1 VNRLAHSARAA
12 DTEFVPA
19 VYPTEMGM
27 VLSRRLIL
35 IAAVSAIALVWRL
48 APVPAD
54 PPPKSANESFDKS
67 LKPVLSKYCF
77 DCHGA
82 TKQKGD
88 LSLHDKDA
96 ASLFARPDLWEK
108 VAKKLAANEM
118 PPPERPQPTAD
129 ERRAVVAW
137 LNRELANSHG
147 SPNRSRQITLRRL
160 NRVEYNNTI
169 RDLLALDF
177 QPADDFPADDVG
189 YGFDNIGGVLSLSP
203 LLLEKYLSAA
213 ETIVQKAFT
222 GELPPLPPKR
232 DIRSREFR
240 ASGKT
245 SQGPER
251 GIVFTDGE
259 MSVTHNFP
267 RDGDYV
273 FLYRAL
279 GNVIDKDAVKIAI
292 KIDGVEKH
300 TADLKKFKAG
310 DTPPDREVTLKVAGG
325 SHAISFGIVNPKS
338 NPEDPDPKKRE
349 RSILLGSMELRGPLV
364 PLVRTMPEAYRRIMI
379 AQPGPDLGKAACA
392 QKIVT
397 NFARCAFRR
406 PPTTDEVAKLVK
418 LVELAESQ
426 GDSFERGI
434 QLAVDAILV
443 SPHFLFKVER
453 DRKDASEPYPITDH
467 ELATRLSYFLWSSC
481 PDDEL
486 SALADRGELSKNLES
501 QVRRMLKDPKSRAL
515 ADNFAGQWLL
525 IRNLKAAAPDPKQFP
540 QFDDALRF
548 AMLQETTLFFDA
560 MIREDRSVLD
570 FLDADFTFLNERS
583 AKHYGIAGVKG
594 DQFRRVSLSGTPRA
608 GILTHASIL
617 TVTSNVTR
625 TSPVKRGKFI
635 MESVLNADVPP
646 PPPGVP
652 ELSESKDAVAG
663 ASLRQRMEVHRTN
676 PDCAVCH
683 QKMDPLGFAF
693 ENFDAIGA
701 WRPKDGAFEIDPSG
715 TLPDGRTF
723 RDPAELRRRLR
734 EKPDEFRRSLA
745 EKLLTYALGRGVG
758 SADRDAIDRIC
769 EQTRAG
775 QDKLSALL
783 LAIVDSE
790 PFGKRPPTV
799 RAP

>member
-1 VNRLAHSARAA
+1 
-12 DTEFVPA
+12 
-19 VYPTEMGM
+19 
-27 VLSRRLIL
+27 
-35 IAAVSAIALVWRL
+35 
-48 APVPAD
+48 
-54 PPPKSANESFDKS
+54 
-67 LKPVLSKYCF
+67 
-77 DCHGA
+77 
-82 TKQKGD
+82 
-88 LSLHDKDA
+88 
-96 ASLFARPDLWEK
+96 
-108 VAKKLAANEM
+108 
-118 PPPERPQPTAD
+118 
-129 ERRAVVAW
+129 
-137 LNRELANSHG
+137 
-147 SPNRSRQITLRRL
+147 
-160 NRVEYNNTI
+160 
-169 RDLLALDF
+169 
-177 QPADDFPADDVG
+177 
-189 YGFDNIGGVLSLSP
+189 
-203 LLLEKYLSAA
+203 
-213 ETIVQKAFT
+213 
-222 GELPPLPPKR
+222 
-232 DIRSREFR
+232 
-240 ASGKT
+240 
-245 SQGPER
+245 
-251 GIVFTDGE
+251 
-259 MSVTHNFP
+259 
-267 RDGDYV
+267 
-273 FLYRAL
+273 
-279 GNVIDKDAVKIAI
+279 
-292 KIDGVEKH
+292 
-300 TADLKKFKAG
+300 
-310 DTPPDREVTLKVAGG
+310 
-325 SHAISFGIVNPKS
+325 
-338 NPEDPDPKKRE
+338 
-349 RSILLGSMELRGPLV
+349 
-364 PLVRTMPEAYRRIMI
+364 
-379 AQPGPDLGKAACA
+379 
-392 QKIVT
+392 
-397 NFARCAFRR
+397 
-406 PPTTDEVAKLVK
+406 
-418 LVELAESQ
+418 
-426 GDSFERGI
+426 
-434 QLAVDAILV
+434 
-443 SPHFLFKVER
+443 
-453 DRKDASEPYPITDH
+453 
-467 ELATRLSYFLWSSC
+467 
-481 PDDEL
+481 
-486 SALADRGELSKNLES
+486 
-501 QVRRMLKDPKSRAL
+501 MLKDPKSRAL